1 MMTVGNTPRNDKN
14 LFLSSL
20 VNMVEVSS
28 DVLVV
33 VIEIFQ
39 ILHVVRVSTAHIR
52 WNPESFLSV

>member
-52 WNPESFLSV
+52 